1 MLVSILKVKGSDFIN
16 NTADLGGAVAVSS
29 GTTGTFTIDD
39 CTFTENK
46 ANDEGGAIYGYTT
59 DSPITV
65 SNSEFTKNNGGSY
78 GGAIEADGDTDLN
91 VIDSKF
97 TQNSASYG
105 GAIITGG
112 NTVISGSTFTG
123 NDAASLTEAI
133 YSWYSGK
140 TLALTGNTITDDGIQ
155 IYAANGVIM
164 TTPLKV
170 RILDNDTVNI
180 HMAPYDI
187 TGVVTDD
194 NGNALVYMSLRFKV
208 GDDIVSGLSVDI
220 ATGVYKTTFTPT
232 QTGEFV
238 VSTNLAE
245 ATLVETGVLKIS
257 RSLTDLANIIAAA
270 EAGDEITLDGDYAYI
285 PEFDADLVNGI
296 VIDKVITIKGAEGA
310 DTISGSDLAR
320 LFKVVNGG
328 DLTLDGVTITNG
340 KAADGAAIYLE
351 SGAKL
356 TATDSTFKDNTATYS
371 GGAIYAD
378 NAQITLTDCVLDG
391 NDATDAT
398 SNNDTG
404 GCN

>member
-1 MLVSILKVKGSDFIN
+1 MIFAKSVNDLEIL
-16 NTADLGGAVAVSS
+16 
-29 GTTGTFTIDD
+29 
-39 CTFTENK
+39 
-46 ANDEGGAIYGYTT
+46 
-59 DSPITV
+59 
-65 SNSEFTKNNGGSY
+65 
-78 GGAIEADGDTDLN
+78 
-91 VIDSKF
+91 
-97 TQNSASYG
+97 
-105 GAIITGG
+105 
-112 NTVISGSTFTG
+112 ST
-123 NDAASLTEAI
+123 
-133 YSWYSGK
+133 
-140 TLALTGNTITDDGIQ
+140 
-155 IYAANGVIM
+155 
-164 TTPLKV
+164 P
-170 RILDNDTVNI
+170 
-180 HMAPYDI
+180 
-187 TGVVTDD
+187 
-194 NGNALVYMSLRFKV
+194 
-208 GDDIVSGLSVDI
+208 
-220 ATGVYKTTFTPT
+220 
-232 QTGEFV
+232 
-238 VSTNLAE
+238 VSTN
-245 ATLVETGVLKIS
+245 VETGVLIIS

-404 GCN
+404 GAAIYGNSATIALVNTNVTNNGNKELDRSKGDLINGVINLMNSDATVTGCVFENNTGIYGGAITTQAPAGAKTLTMQKH